1 MPGAFSFSLLSFLF
15 LFALESSAVQLSI
28 HRPPPKAASD
38 VNNNLINSDNLRYST
53 NITIGGNVVNVL
65 IDTGSTD
72 LCTTL
77 RYGDGTNFVTGD
89 IGIGA
94 FELDGQFAVPA
105 QAYLFGKSQAGEE
118 ADFAEGH
125 FGILGLGFDTVGA
138 SRINTAIQ
146 TADGAASTRG
156 RSVLSNIFA
165 QNPSGSDYIGI
176 ALSRTGDGE
185 GTADGSLTISE
196 YDSDYEAVGSAPKI
210 SQAPPNSGVW
220 SVVMDGFSVGGKKI
234 TWPTTLTTVAPT
246 GKNVVLLDTGCVP
259 SLAVYSSIPGAV
271 FSPTSR
277 IPLVQFSTTTDVWVV
292 PCTAQVDVVAT
303 FGGQDFALHPLDVTD
318 MQVLTSPD
326 GTHNFTVCTNA
337 FTDLG
342 TIAAGETDA
351 LFGDSFLRNV
361 YTAFD
366 FGTGGPTKGT
376 PFVQMLSTTDAT
388 KSAADLINVRRQSM
402 ANMPPELSPADLA
415 KVFNGTL
422 RAADAVPVATSSFAV
437 STPSATSAGG
447 SNATPTG
454 ASGGGSSSG
463 SGSGSGSTDAPQTD
477 GKTGAAAGLFAPL
490 GGVVVAVGMGVVSL
504 LL

>member
-1 MPGAFSFSLLSFLF
+1 MLTTTSLIRTICGIARTSLS
-15 LFALESSAVQLSI
+15 
-28 HRPPPKAASD
+28 AATVGISTPSRGTD
-38 VNNNLINSDNLRYST
+38 ANLLV
-53 NITIGGNVVNVL
+53 VVNVL

-72 LCTTL
+72 LWVMPPGGLTGFNDTGLSTTL

-246 GKNVVLLDTGCVP
+246 GKNVVLLDTGCAAQVN
-259 SLAVYSSIPGAV
+259 AVYSSIPGAV

-402 ANMPPELSPADLA
+402 ANMPPELSPADLV

-454 ASGGGSSSG
+454 ASGGGSS
-463 SGSGSGSTDAPQTD
+463 GSGSTDAPQTD